1 MNELHSQQVA
11 DAALVN
17 MLRNVPPEVAQR
29 ITEKY
34 EADREVFLNYV
45 KEHTPSQ
52 DPAYWAKR
60 SCTKCNGRGI
70 LGTLVKPS
78 GETVVPACSCTS
90 KNYAKWLIEM
100 RQRYNAVKEQGHE
113 KTAD

>member
-1 MNELHSQQVA
+1 MNEQKNQELA

-17 MLRNVPPEVAQR
+17 MLRNVPPEVAER
-29 ITEKY
+29 ITQKY
-34 EADREVFLNYV
+34 ESDRGEFLQFV
-45 KEHTPSQ
+45 KEQTPSQ
-52 DPAYWAKR
+52 DPSYWAKR
-60 SCTKCNGRGI
+60 SCTKCHGRGI

-90 KNYAKWLIEM
+90 KNYAKWLKEV
-100 RQRYNAVKEQGHE
+100 RQKYNALKEQGHE